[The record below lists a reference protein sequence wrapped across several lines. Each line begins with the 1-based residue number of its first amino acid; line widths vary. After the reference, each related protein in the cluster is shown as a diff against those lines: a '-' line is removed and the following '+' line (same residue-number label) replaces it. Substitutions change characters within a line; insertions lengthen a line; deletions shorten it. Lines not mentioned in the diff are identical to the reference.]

1 MATRRVNPRLIKL
14 HRTYS
19 VDDVACTLGVHKNS
33 VRGWI
38 KSGLPII
45 DMARPVLMLG
55 RELRQFLEKQR
66 NARQRPT
73 PPGHFYCFKCR
84 AHSKPALGMVEY
96 TPFNRMTG
104 NLQALCD
111 ACDTVMNRRARQD
124 SLALI
129 MPGLAVQIRQASSRI
144 SKRA

>member
-19 VDDVACTLGVHKNS
+19 VDEAARTLGVHKNS

-38 KSGLPII
+38 KSGLPVI
-45 DMARPVLMLG
+45 DKARPVLMLG
-55 RELRQFLEKQR
+55 RELRQFLDRQR
-66 NARQRPT
+66 KARKRPT
-73 PPGHFYCFKCR
+73 PPGHFYCFKCH

-96 TPFNRMTG
+96 TPFNRTTG

-111 ACDTVMNRRARQD
+111 TCDTVMNRRARQD

-129 MPGLAVQIRQASSRI
+129 MPGLAVQIRQAPSRI
-144 SKRA
+144 SRRA